1 MLDAK
6 EYLEQA
12 RFLDMRINAK
22 LAQLDSLHQLMLK
35 IHPTDDVSLRG
46 TQCRGNLLTCTALA
60 DAQKPADNCHCETSS
75 QTGCGNPFSSSAAA
89 AKILSLQSNI
99 NRDIDSLVNLKDEIT
114 RRIGQLSK
122 PEYQTVLEL
131 RYLCFWSWEKIAV
144 NMHYHQLYI
153 YELHRA
159 ALKEF
164 SEVLQRP

>member
-22 LAQLDSLHQLMLK
+22 QAQLDSLHQLMLK
-35 IHPTDDVSLRG
+35 LGGSDR
-46 TQCRGNLLTCTALA
+46 
-60 DAQKPADNCHCETSS
+60 
-75 QTGCGNPFSSSAAA
+75 AA
-89 AKILSLQSNI
+89 AKISILQEKI

-114 RRIGQLSK
+114 CRISQLSK